1 MMVAILT
8 VLAEVAEQMSP
19 PVEDWW
25 ARGIAAIGV
34 ALSGAALLRL
44 HLEARRKRAAGFPDT
59 LREHVEILLN
69 TLVGA
74 TQRAERLSDLNTTS
88 SGFRIEELTST
99 VPKLADRR
107 LRHLV
112 EQFCRAV
119 SAARVGQREPMD
131 APLTHGE
138 MERVSVAIGR
148 AKQVTQRLD
157 RLARMAPG

>member
-8 VLAEVAEQMSP
+8 VLAEVAQQTNP
-19 PVEDWW
+19 PPEDWW

-34 ALSGAALLRL
+34 VLSAVALFRL
-44 HLEARRKRAAGFPDT
+44 HLEARRKRAAGFPDS
-59 LREHVEILLN
+59 LRENVEILLN

-88 SGFRIEELTST
+88 SGFRIEELTSI

-107 LRHLV
+107 LRRRV
-112 EQFCRAV
+112 EQFCHAV

-138 MERVSVAIGR
+138 MERVSAAIER